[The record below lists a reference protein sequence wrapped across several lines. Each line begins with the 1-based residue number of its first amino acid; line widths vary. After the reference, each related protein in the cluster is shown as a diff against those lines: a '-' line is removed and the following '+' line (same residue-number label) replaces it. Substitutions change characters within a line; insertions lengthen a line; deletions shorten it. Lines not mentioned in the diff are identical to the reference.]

1 MTQNMTQNTLQN
13 RCASN
18 LQTLLPWLRYY
29 LRGLLKAA
37 PAGTLNINEIRILAR
52 VFRFPGLSL
61 QCLADDLGIHK
72 ATASIRV
79 EQLVEQG
86 LLERRV
92 NPHSRREIQLAISPQ
107 GLSAYKQ
114 AKDYLKTHLVAQMSQ
129 FSEDELQ
136 SLEKGL
142 GLLARMV
149 SQTHPELGNQLAETE
164 I

>member
-1 MTQNMTQNTLQN
+1 MIIQNSLQQ
-13 RCASN
+13 RCASS

-52 VFRFPGLSL
+52 VYRFPGLSL

-86 LLERRV
+86 FLERNV
-92 NPHSRREIQLAISPQ
+92 NPQSRREIQLAISPL
-107 GLSAYKQ
+107 GLSAYQ
-114 AKDYLKTHLVAQMSQ
+114 DAKDYLKTHLVAQMNR

-136 SLEKGL
+136 ALEKGL

-149 SQTHPELGNQLAETE
+149 SQAHPEVGNRLAEIE
-164 I
+164 V